1 MIKYQRHREVVN
13 IITNIILINKDSGS
27 YFQYHIAYESLKIL
41 HYYLLHDRIFLWD
54 LCSRIKCMASMVIW
68 SSDDSSNIYIGN
80 EEYLED
86 SLKWEPC
93 SRIDLVMKIFIPTWK
108 QK

>member
-1 MIKYQRHREVVN
+1 
-13 IITNIILINKDSGS
+13 
-27 YFQYHIAYESLKIL
+27 
-41 HYYLLHDRIFLWD
+41 
-54 LCSRIKCMASMVIW
+54 MASMVIW

-108 QK
+108 Q